1 MSLEQLLEK
10 IPRGSP
16 DEGLAREVNFE
27 ALPSHIAIIMDGN
40 GRWAAQRHL
49 PRVEGH
55 RSGIEAVREA
65 VETSARL
72 GIGALTLYAFSVENW
87 KRPVTEVTA
96 LMTLLKRY
104 LRLELDTLNRNNIR
118 FQVIG
123 RNEELSPDVL
133 AELAAG
139 QEATSRNTGLLFN
152 IALNYGGRAAD
163 SHERRDAR
171 QQFSP
176 VADRV
181 RRNLGDR
188 YPLARLPPPPSSR
201 GRARV
206 PEKRSPIRRHQSHA
220 RALTLVPARVI
231 SGAVLLVG
239 VIGALWFLAPIYLV
253 GVALIVALLAFRE
266 YLDIAAR
273 AGVLVSKPAGAAAV
287 ALACVAVAIPG
298 MPIEAALSGTTL
310 GLSTLSLANERP
322 GSEASGALPAAA
334 IAAFA
339 PLYIGVPLGLLAA
352 TRWTLGREAALLL
365 ILTVAVSDTFQYYSG
380 RAFGRRLLAPVVS
393 PKKTVE
399 GAIGG
404 LVGAV
409 LALSVIGIWWLPL
422 MSLPGRMALGLAI
435 AVVGIVGDLFESLL
449 KRSVNMKDA
458 SSIIPGHGGV
468 LDRIDALLFAA
479 PVFYVFVR
487 YSF

>member
-1 MSLEQLLEK
+1 
-10 IPRGSP
+10 
-16 DEGLAREVNFE
+16 
-27 ALPSHIAIIMDGN
+27 
-40 GRWAAQRHL
+40 
-49 PRVEGH
+49 
-55 RSGIEAVREA
+55 
-65 VETSARL
+65 
-72 GIGALTLYAFSVENW
+72 
-87 KRPVTEVTA
+87 
-96 LMTLLKRY
+96 
-104 LRLELDTLNRNNIR
+104 
-118 FQVIG
+118 
-123 RNEELSPDVL
+123 
-133 AELAAG
+133 
-139 QEATSRNTGLLFN
+139 
-152 IALNYGGRAAD
+152 
-163 SHERRDAR
+163 
-171 QQFSP
+171 
-176 VADRV
+176 
-181 RRNLGDR
+181 
-188 YPLARLPPPPSSR
+188 
-201 GRARV
+201 
-206 PEKRSPIRRHQSHA
+206 
-220 RALTLVPARVI
+220 VPARVI

-239 VIGALWFLAPIYLV
+239 VIGALWFLAPIYLL

-273 AGVLVSKPAGAAAV
+273 AGVLVSKPAGAVAV

-298 MPIEAALSGTTL
+298 MPVEAALAGTTL
-310 GLSTLSLANERP
+310 GLSTLALSQSLTNERP

-380 RAFGRRLLAPVVS
+380 RMFGRRLLAPVVS

-404 LVGAV
+404 LAGAV
-409 LALSVIGIWWLPL
+409 LALSVIGIWWLPQ
-422 MSLPGRMALGLAI
+422 MSLPARMLLGLAI

-458 SSIIPGHGGV
+458 SSMIPGHGGV